1 MYRFCES
8 KINAWLDRG
17 HGALLV
23 SGARQVGKTYII
35 RKVLEER
42 KIPYFEIN
50 FIDRP
55 DIAKALKETNDL
67 NDFIKRLRLY
77 SPVELPAKEGI
88 IFFDEIQEFPEIVTK
103 IKFLVDEGL
112 FRYILSGSLLG
123 VELKNIRSIPVGYYE
138 ELRMFPM
145 NFLEFAKA
153 YGISDAI
160 IESLHQAYEKKEK
173 VDSVIHEKMIEL
185 FTYYLLVGGM
195 PRVVSTF
202 LETSNLGKVDEE
214 EKNIMNQYKADFS
227 KYEAD
232 DKKLRLIAIYDNI
245 PSQLNKQNLRFIFN
259 YLNKELKF
267 NRYENSFLWLK
278 DAGVACPCYIANEI
292 KTPLITSKEK
302 NTFKL
307 FLNDVGLLVSAFP
320 FSFRREVLSSVKEE
334 KLNNGSLFENFV
346 MQELISNGLSP
357 YYYKSQK
364 IGEIDFL
371 VEMDDGIY
379 ALEVKSGKEFK
390 KHKSLDNLMEQEEYK
405 IGRNIVLSPNNLFV
419 EDSITYLPIYMTGF
433 IKNQHDNELV
443 VPPIVF

>member
-8 KINAWLDRG
+8 KINAWLDSG

-35 RKVLEER
+35 RKVLEDR

-214 EKNIMNQYKADFS
+214 EKNIVNQYKADFS

-307 FLNDVGLLVSAFP
+307 FMNDVGLLVSAFP

-346 MQELISNGLSP
+346 MQELTSNGLSP

-379 ALEVKSGKEFK
+379 ALEVKSGKEFR
-390 KHKSLDNLMEQEEYK
+390 KHKSLDNLMEQREYK
-405 IGRNIVLSPNNLFV
+405 IQKHIVLSPHNLFTEGGV
-419 EDSITYLPIYMTGF
+419 DYIPIYMAGF
-433 IKNQHDNELV
+433 INFGEGNELV
-443 VPPIVF
+443 VPPIIF

>member
-8 KINAWLDRG
+8 KIKDWLDNG
-17 HGALLV
+17 YGALLV
-23 SGARQVGKTYII
+23 SGARQVGKTYIV

-42 KIPYFEIN
+42 EIPYFEIN

-55 DIAKALKETNDL
+55 DIAKALKETDDTDAFL
-67 NDFIKRLRLY
+67 KRLRLY
-77 SPVELPAKEGI
+77 SPTELPEREAVV
-88 IFFDEIQEFPEIVTK
+88 FFDEIQEFPEIVTK
-103 IKFLVDEGL
+103 IKFLVDEGSL
-112 FRYILSGSLLG
+112 RYVLSGSLLG

-145 NFLEFAKA
+145 NFLEFARA
-153 YGISDAI
+153 YGMSDAI
-160 IESLHQAYEKKEK
+160 IDSLRHSYETKEAI
-173 VDSVIHEKMIEL
+173 DPLIHDKMIEL

-202 LETSNLGKVDEE
+202 LETSHLGKVDEE
-214 EKNIMNQYKADFS
+214 QKNIVNQYKADFS

-245 PSQLNKQNLRFIFN
+245 PSQLSKQNLRFVFN

-267 NRYENSFLWLK
+267 DRYENSFLWLK
-278 DAGVACPCYIANEI
+278 EAGVAYPCYIANEI
-292 KTPLITSKEK
+292 RTPLVTSKEK

-307 FLNDVGLLVSAFP
+307 FMNDVGLLVSTFP
-320 FSFRREVLSSVKEE
+320 FSFRREVLSSIKDE

-346 MQELISNGLSP
+346 MQELIANGLSP

-371 VEMDDGIY
+371 AEIDDGIY

-390 KHKSLDNLMEQEEYK
+390 KHKSLDNLMEQREYK
-405 IGRNIVLSPNNLFV
+405 TRRNIVLSPHNLFTEGGV
-419 EDSITYLPIYMTGF
+419 DYIPIYMAGF
-433 IKNQHDNELV
+433 INDRQDNELV
-443 VPPIVF
+443 VPPIAF